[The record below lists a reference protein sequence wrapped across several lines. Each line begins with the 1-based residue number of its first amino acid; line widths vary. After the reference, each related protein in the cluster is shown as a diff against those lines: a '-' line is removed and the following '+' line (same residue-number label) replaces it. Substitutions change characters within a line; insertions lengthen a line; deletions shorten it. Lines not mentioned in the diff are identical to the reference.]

1 MESLTPDQSPKSSL
15 PTSQATPSATSSPA
29 SESGVMRSAPQV
41 GLTRGLFGQVA
52 ALANPSAARVSA
64 KVKAMTATS
73 GPRCFGSSA
82 SAALQLSLAS
92 KLQVL
97 TASIGSTLYRLTW
110 NLRTTPQGRQI
121 CALRGSGHRTLG
133 NDSTGWP
140 TPAANEF
147 ESKDVDR
154 MLARR
159 EKCKAK
165 GYNGNGFGLT
175 LGLMA
180 QMTSWPTPTTHD
192 SKGTDYNRYSEEG
205 LASGRSQ
212 ALQDSAQLAGWNTP
226 AARDHRD
233 TGDLDKSEVRKD
245 GKVRKDTLP
254 RHTWMTRPEDCHGP
268 MRLKASGE
276 TLTGSAAATVSGGVL
291 NPAHSRWLM
300 GLPPEWDDC
309 AVTAMPSSRRSQKR
323 SSKPTSC
330 AEPELPKEYP

>member
-1 MESLTPDQSPKSSL
+1 
-15 PTSQATPSATSSPA
+15 
-29 SESGVMRSAPQV
+29 MRSAPQV
-41 GLTRGLFGQVA
+41 GLTRGLFGQVV

-64 KVKAMTATS
+64 KAKAMNATS
-73 GPRCFGSSA
+73 GPRCSGSSA

-121 CALRGSGHRTLG
+121 CALRGSGHRTSG
-133 NDSTGWP
+133 NDSIGWP
-140 TPAANEF
+140 TPTVGDSKGTAN
-147 ESKDVDR
+147 STASRSNPSSQHHQGSTLVDASR
-154 MLARR
+154 MV
-159 EKCKAK
+159 
-165 GYNGNGFGLT
+165 G
-175 LGLMA
+175 
-180 QMTSWPTPTTHD
+180 WPTPTTHD

-254 RHTWMTRPEDCHGP
+254 RHTWMTRPEDSHGP
-268 MRLKASGE
+268 IRLKASGE

-300 GLPPEWDDC
+300 GLPPAWDDC
-309 AVTAMPSSRRSQKR
+309 AVTAMPSSPKRQRS
-323 SSKPTSC
+323 SSKPSV
-330 AEPELPKEYP
+330 KYWNSKNDQNRDQ